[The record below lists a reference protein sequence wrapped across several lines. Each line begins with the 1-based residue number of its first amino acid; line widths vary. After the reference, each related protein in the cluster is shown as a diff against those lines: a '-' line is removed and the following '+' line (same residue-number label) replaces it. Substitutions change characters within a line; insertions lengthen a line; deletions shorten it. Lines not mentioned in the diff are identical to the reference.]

1 MQELDK
7 FNFKINVLPN
17 GLEKYVSFTINN
29 ELRFIDRFRFLSS
42 SLNNLAKSLTKN
54 DLLFDLLFYYY

>member
-42 SLNNLAKSLTKN
+42 SFNSLAKSLTKN

>member
-29 ELRFIDRFRFLSS
+29 ELRFIDRFRFLSF
-42 SLNNLAKSLTKN
+42 SLNSLAKNLTKN

>member
-42 SLNNLAKSLTKN
+42 SLNSLAKSLTKN

>member
-7 FNFKINVLPN
+7 FNFKINVLQKKK
-17 GLEKYVSFTINN
+17 EKYVSFTINN

-42 SLNNLAKSLTKN
+42 SLNSLAKSLTKN